1 MRTKVLVCAA
11 ALAVASAFS
20 TMAQNVYSLNV
31 VGYINIPLVEG
42 FNLVANQLDFDGTG
56 TNNTV
61 VNILGTNLPLKT
73 TIYTWNG
80 TTYASSTYNT
90 VKGSTTAAWN
100 APAVTLNPG
109 QGAWLSIPKGG
120 LAGTSSNVT
129 TVGQVDQGSLVNPN
143 LLAAGGFALVG
154 SMVPI
159 SGGLQHVLGYTP
171 LVGDKVYQFS
181 ASSQSYLPASSYATV
196 KGSSSAAW
204 IPAEPTIGISEG
216 FWLDAG
222 AGAVWSNYFE
232 VSTQ

>member
-1 MRTKVLVCAA
+1 MRTKVLICAA
-11 ALAVASAFS
+11 ALAVASAFT

-31 VGYINIPLVEG
+31 VGYINIPLVQG
-42 FNLVANQLDFDGTG
+42 FNLIANQLDYDGTG

-61 VNILGTNLPLKT
+61 VNILGTNLPLKST
-73 TIYTWNG
+73 VYTWNG
-80 TTYASSTYNT
+80 TTYASSTFNT
-90 VKGSTTAAWN
+90 VKGTTSAAWN
-100 APAVTLNPG
+100 VTTLTLNPG
-109 QGAWLSIPKGG
+109 QGAWLSIPS
-120 LAGTSSNVT
+120 LAGSSSNLT

-143 LLAAGGFALVG
+143 LLANGGFALVG

-159 SGGLQHVLGYTP
+159 SGGLQTVLGYTP

-181 ASSQSYLPASSYATV
+181 AATQSYLPASSYEKV

-204 IPAEPTIGISEG
+204 TPAEPTIGIGEG
-216 FWLDAG
+216 FWMDVG